1 MVHRSKQSTIGNRK
15 EDRFDSDLMK
25 MKINEDYK
33 NAIEYEMK
41 MK

>member
-1 MVHRSKQSTIGNRK
+1 
-15 EDRFDSDLMK
+15 

-41 MK
+41 MKWNENEPRDYIYKYKNRIEYI

>member
-1 MVHRSKQSTIGNRK
+1 
-15 EDRFDSDLMK
+15 

-41 MK
+41 MKWNENESRDYIYI